1 MMRKLGFK
9 LLFGMLIFSVM
20 TGCDQVNIYSL
31 MEPTETMNFQNQKTL
46 IPTAIDSPTVTVQWF
61 PATAT
66 PRPLSTPTAF
76 PTKDMKPD
84 IGEVLLEDVFL
95 NENFWQTFRS
105 DQGNAVISN
114 NELTLAIQF
123 SAGSIA
129 SFLDY
134 HPKADYYLSVDVT
147 LPICSDSSDYYGVFF
162 RYGDKDN
169 YDRFLINCQGQTR
182 VEQRYGGKML
192 PLADWS
198 VNGQIRSSGPQKFTL
213 GMRIKGETLRFFIND
228 VFLYET
234 KDTLLKSGAIGL
246 LANSQGVSPISVSF
260 SNFKIYDL
268 R

>member
-1 MMRKLGFK
+1 MIDDDAKVEFQITFLDVD
-9 LLFGMLIFSVM
+9 LLCHDRLRSGQYLFLNGTDRNDELSKSENADSDGNRFSDGDRPMVS
-20 TGCDQVNIYSL
+20 CDCH
-31 MEPTETMNFQNQKTL
+31 T
-46 IPTAIDSPTVTVQWF
+46 
-61 PATAT
+61 PAAQYTD
-66 PRPLSTPTAF
+66 RL

-198 VNGQIRSSGPQKFTL
+198 VTDKFARADRRNL
-213 GMRIKGETLRFFIND
+213 
-228 VFLYET
+228 
-234 KDTLLKSGAIGL
+234 
-246 LANSQGVSPISVSF
+246 P
-260 SNFKIYDL
+260 
-268 R
+268 